1 MGRKEVGKMATYKK
15 GEVYVCDDPEC
26 DIEVTITKGC
36 AEEYCPS
43 CEPLMCCGKPMVKKK
58 K

>member
-1 MGRKEVGKMATYKK
+1 MATYKK